1 MSPQSA
7 PANRPALYVLSFGNL
22 VVGTGTLI
30 IAGIINEM
38 AADLATSAAAIGQLI
53 TGYGLAVC
61 FGAPLLASLTSGFDR
76 RPLLA
81 GALLL
86 FAAGHLLAALA
97 PGYSSVMALRVI
109 TGFGAAIFT
118 PQAAAAAGLL
128 VPPEQRGRAIA
139 LVFLGFSVATVLGMP
154 LGAYLGAHFGW
165 RAAMAVI
172 GILALACAA
181 LLRFVLPA
189 GLHVKPIG
197 AAEWRNVA
205 HDAQLLLTVA
215 VTVVQG
221 AAQFVVFTYIAK
233 LFHDLVG
240 ATPAMVSLLLMCFGV
255 FGIIGNIIAGVLMDR
270 AGAARVA
277 LASIAVM
284 LVAFLVWP
292 LTQSSLPMLVLACA
306 LWGLGCFAVNSAQ
319 QARLVELAPRLAPV
333 SIALNSSGIYLGQAF
348 GAAVG
353 GVILAQGETGLLSW
367 IGVAIFALAIALS
380 LVAQAKRTSAA
391 PA

>member
-1 MSPQSA
+1 MNPRSA
-7 PANRPALYVLSFGNL
+7 TNHRTALYVLSFGNL

-38 AADLATSAAAIGQLI
+38 AADLATSAAAIGQLM

-61 FGAPLLASLTSGFDR
+61 FGAPLLASLTTAVDR

-97 PGYSSVMALRVI
+97 PGYGSVLALRVI

-118 PQAAAAAGLL
+118 PQAAATAGLL
-128 VPPEQRGRAIA
+128 VPPERRGRAIA
-139 LVFLGFSVATVLGMP
+139 LVFLGFSIATVLGMP

-181 LLRFVLPA
+181 LLRLVLPA
-189 GLHVKPIG
+189 GLRVNPIG
-197 AAEWRNVA
+197 AVEWRSVT
-205 HDAQLLLTVA
+205 HDVRLLLTVA
-215 VTVVQG
+215 VTVVQA

-233 LFHDLVG
+233 LFHDLAG
-240 ATPAMVSLLLMCFGV
+240 ATPVMVSLLLMCFGA
-255 FGIIGNIIAGVLMDR
+255 FGIVGNVVAGMVMDR

-277 LASIAVM
+277 LASITVM
-284 LVAFLVWP
+284 LAAFLVWP
-292 LTQSSLPMLVLACA
+292 LTQGSLPVLVLACA

-348 GAAVG
+348 GAAAG
-353 GVILAQGETGLLSW
+353 GVALAQGQARLLSW
-367 IGVAIFALAIALS
+367 IGVAIFVLAIVLALA
-380 LVAQAKRTSAA
+380 AQARRIGAAA
-391 PA
+391 P

>member
-1 MSPQSA
+1 MNPQSA
-7 PANRPALYVLSFGNL
+7 PPNRPALYVLSFGNL
-22 VVGTGTLI
+22 VIGTGTLI

-97 PGYSSVMALRVI
+97 PGYGSVMALRVI

-139 LVFLGFSVATVLGMP
+139 LVFLGFSIATVLGMP

-205 HDAQLLLTVA
+205 QDAQLLLTVA

-233 LFHDLVG
+233 LFHDLVD

-270 AGAARVA
+270 VGAARVA

-284 LVAFLVWP
+284 LAAFLIWP
-292 LTQSSLPMLVLACA
+292 LTQGSLPVMVLACA
-306 LWGLGCFAVNSAQ
+306 LWGLGCFAINSAQ
-319 QARLVELAPRLAPV
+319 QARLVELAPPLAPV

-348 GAAVG
+348 GAAAG
-353 GVILAQGETGLLSW
+353 GVALAQGRAGLLSW
-367 IGVAIFALAIALS
+367 IGAAIFALAIALG
-380 LVAQAKRTSAA
+380 LAAQARPARAA
-391 PA
+391 VS

>member
-1 MSPQSA
+1 MNSPSA
-7 PANRPALYVLSFGNL
+7 TNQRAALYVLSFGNL

-30 IAGIINEM
+30 IAGIIGEM
-38 AADLATSAAAIGQLI
+38 ATDLATSAAAIGQLM

-61 FGAPLLASLTSGFDR
+61 FGAPLLASLTSGVDR

-86 FAAGHLLAALA
+86 FAAGHLLTALA
-97 PGYSSVMALRVI
+97 PGYGSVLVLRVI

-139 LVFLGFSVATVLGMP
+139 LVFLGFSIATVLGMP

-181 LLRFVLPA
+181 LLHLVLPA
-189 GLHVKPIG
+189 GLRVNPIG
-197 AAEWRNVA
+197 AAELRSVT
-205 HDAQLLLTVA
+205 HDARLLLTVA
-215 VTVVQG
+215 VTVVQA

-255 FGIIGNIIAGVLMDR
+255 FGIIGNVVAGMVMDR
-270 AGAARVA
+270 AGAKRVA
-277 LASIAVM
+277 LAAIGVM
-284 LVAFLVWP
+284 LAAFLVWP
-292 LTQSSLPMLVLACA
+292 LTRGSLPVMALACA

-319 QARLVELAPRLAPV
+319 QARLVELAPHLAPV

-348 GAAVG
+348 GAAAG
-353 GVILAQGETGLLSW
+353 GIALAQGQAGLLSW
-367 IGVAIFALAIALS
+367 IGAAIFALAIALA
-380 LVAQAKRTSAA
+380 LAARARPVRAVA
-391 PA
+391 P